1 MAEYWDVYDVHRQKQ
16 EGLLERGKALP
27 EGAYHL
33 VVHGCIFNSQGEM
46 LIQQRQPFKQGW
58 SNLWDITVGGSAL
71 AGETSQM
78 AMSRE
83 MAEEIGFHYDFKNR
97 RPHMTIQFEGGFD
110 DIYLLIQDVALDS
123 LQLQPEEV
131 QAVGYASE
139 AEILHM
145 IEEGIF
151 IPYYPSFIQM
161 LFAMAK
167 TTHLGM
173 ISKLEEK

>member
-33 VVHGCIFNSQGEM
+33 VVHGCVFNSQGEM

-78 AMSRE
+78 ARSRE
-83 MAEEIGFHYDFKNR
+83 MAEEIGFHYDFKNK
-97 RPHMTIQFEGGFD
+97 RPHMTIQF
-110 DIYLLIQDVALDS
+110 
-123 LQLQPEEV
+123 

-139 AEILHM
+139 AQILHM

>member
-33 VVHGCIFNSQGEM
+33 VVHGCVFNSQGEM

-83 MAEEIGFHYDFKNR
+83 MLEEIGFKFNFECR
-97 RPHMTIQFEGGFD
+97 RPHLTINFHDGFD
-110 DIYLLIQDVALDS
+110 DIYLLIQDVSLDS

-139 AEILHM
+139 AQILHM